1 MSTGPTFN
9 SFAVV
14 AAARTFAL
22 LAIGAPA
29 LWLHHEEALFAL
41 LAIAVL
47 WLYQVVTITRRDLE
61 LTLSPTV
68 EATAVGV
75 ICALGMASSPA
86 ILAALVVPPLYAT
99 ASVGLR
105 TMVRTVAF
113 QLVSVVSLGLMWH
126 GRDPVSTSWT
136 ELGISIFTW
145 SMAGVGLSLV
155 ASVTF
160 TTERW
165 AGNPLTPYHAAQ
177 DLIRQLIELSGDLS
191 SGLDVAALGGEM
203 LAVVGDR
210 VPSRALALYVPR
222 GDALTPVASSTDL
235 EADDA
240 DACEKLATDAWAR
253 GEPVTAGQGFA
264 FGAGDAAIIAGLRP
278 GTGAKVTPPFDEL
291 TDALSPTVV
300 KFDTAL
306 LFSQFRDIATADER
320 QRLAREMH
328 DGVAQDIASLGYLV
342 DALAAKPADEK
353 QAKQFAVLRDRV
365 TKVVA
370 EVRRSVMNLRTSIGE
385 NESLGAAISAVARHL
400 SEASGIPIRVRLD
413 EQPARL
419 RPEVEAEL
427 FRIAQE
433 ALNNAV
439 KHARATAI
447 DVRCQVY
454 APDARIT
461 IADDGV
467 GLQGGRADSHG
478 LKIMRERAK
487 LIGAQLTVR
496 DNASRGLTVSVAL
509 RAPGGHNHAPDQP
522 LSKEAR

>member
-1 MSTGPTFN
+1 MPS
-9 SFAVV
+9 SQAFAVV
-14 AAARTFAL
+14 AAARLFAL

-29 LWLHHEEALFAL
+29 LWFRASGALFAL
-41 LAIAVL
+41 LALALL
-47 WLYQVVTITRRDLE
+47 WLYQSVTLTRRDLE
-61 LTLSPTV
+61 LTLSPAV
-68 EATAVGV
+68 EAAAVGV
-75 ICALGMASSPA
+75 ICGVAVKASPA

-99 ASVGLR
+99 AIAGLR

-113 QLVSVVSLGLMWH
+113 QVVSVVSLGLMWN
-126 GRDPVSTSWT
+126 GRDPAQTDWT
-136 ELGISIFTW
+136 EWGASIFTW

-155 ASVTF
+155 AGVTF
-160 TTERW
+160 ATDLIARDR
-165 AGNPLTPYHAAQ
+165 LSPYRAAQ
-177 DLIRQLIELSGDLS
+177 NLLRQLIDLSDDLS
-191 SGLDVAALGGEM
+191 SGLDVAAIGGEM
-203 LAVVGDR
+203 LGVVGDL
-210 VPSRALALYVPR
+210 VPTRALALYVPR
-222 GDALTPVASSTDL
+222 GDALIPLATSSELDA
-235 EADDA
+235 ADE

-253 GEPVTAGQGFA
+253 AESVTAGQGFA
-264 FGAGDAAIIAGLRP
+264 FTAGDAAVIAGLRP
-278 GTGAKVTPPFDEL
+278 GTGKNMADLPFEEL
-291 TDALSPTVV
+291 AAALAPSTV

-306 LFSQFRDIATADER
+306 LFSHFRDVATADER

-342 DALAAKPADEK
+342 DALAARPADEA
-353 QAKQFAVLRDRV
+353 QAKQFAMLRERV

-433 ALNNAV
+433 AMNNAV

-454 APDARIT
+454 APDARI
-461 IADDGV
+461 IVADDGV

-496 DNASRGLTVSVAL
+496 DNASRGLTVSVTL
-509 RAPGGHNHAPDQP
+509 RASGGLGPP
-522 LSKEAR
+522 PERTLTKETR

>member
-1 MSTGPTFN
+1 MPS
-9 SFAVV
+9 SQAFAVV
-14 AAARTFAL
+14 AAARLFAL

-29 LWLHHEEALFAL
+29 LWFRDSGGLFAL
-41 LAIAVL
+41 LALALL
-47 WLYQVVTITRRDLE
+47 WLYQVATITRRELE
-61 LTLSPTV
+61 LTLSPAV
-68 EATAVGV
+68 EAAAVGV
-75 ICALGMASSPA
+75 ICGVAVGASPA

-99 ASVGLR
+99 ATVGLR

-113 QLVSVVSLGLMWH
+113 QVVSVVSLALMWYGH
-126 GRDPVSTSWT
+126 SDADWT
-136 ELGISIFTW
+136 EWGVSIFTW

-160 TTERW
+160 QSELAANDR
-165 AGNPLTPYHAAQ
+165 LSPYRAAQ
-177 DLIRQLIELSGDLS
+177 HLLRQLIDLSDDLS
-191 SGLDVAALGGEM
+191 SGLDVAAIGGEM
-203 LAVVGDR
+203 LGVVGDL
-210 VPSRALALYVPR
+210 VPTRALALYVPR
-222 GDALTPVASSTDL
+222 GDSLTPIATSAEL
-235 EADDA
+235 DDA
-240 DACEKLATDAWAR
+240 DTDACEKVATDAWAR
-253 GEPVTAGQGFA
+253 AQPVTAGKGFA
-264 FGAGDAAIIAGLRP
+264 FAVGDAAVIAGLRP
-278 GTGAKVTPPFDEL
+278 GNDKTMPEPPFPDL
-291 TDALSPTVV
+291 AAALAPSTV

-306 LFSQFRDIATADER
+306 LFTHFRDVATADER

-342 DALAAKPADEK
+342 DALAARPADET
-353 QAKQFAVLRDRV
+353 QAKQFAMLRERV

-385 NESLGAAISAVARHL
+385 NESLGAAIGAVARHL

-433 ALNNAV
+433 AMNNAV

-454 APDARIT
+454 APDARI
-461 IADDGV
+461 IVADDGI

-496 DNASRGLTVSVAL
+496 DNASRGLTVSVTL
-509 RAPGGHNHAPDQP
+509 RAPGGHVHPQERT
-522 LSKEAR
+522 LTKETR